1 MENIYLR
8 SRISFGKEALE
19 RLKALPYRKVLIV
32 TDAFIAQGEM
42 LAMITAPLQE
52 AGITFRVFDRVKP
65 DPPLPTIVE
74 GVAVY
79 LEYEPEAVVM
89 VGGGSAIDTGKA
101 IKYVVMRM
109 LPGKEIPMIAIPTTS
124 GTGSEVTSYS
134 VISDPANDRKF
145 AVVDDALMPDE
156 AILDVRLVK
165 SVPPAVTADTG
176 MDVFTHALESY
187 VSTAASP
194 YTDALAEKS
203 AALVSQFLIRSFH
216 NNEDEHA
223 REKMHDASCLAGM
236 AFNTAS
242 LGLNH
247 AMAHQLGAV
256 FHVPHGRANAMLL
269 THVITFNTGIDQ
281 FANSRQSCNPCVGKY
296 VDMCKNL
303 GLSVAT
309 DAMAIRSL
317 NFFIEYMLRELEIPK
332 SISEYGRIPVGEYF
346 NNIDLM
352 TDMAL
357 KDSTLR
363 TNPTPVTFDDV
374 KGIFVRLW
382 G

>member
-1 MENIYLR
+1 
-8 SRISFGKEALE
+8 
-19 RLKALPYRKVLIV
+19 
-32 TDAFIAQGEM
+32 
-42 LAMITAPLQE
+42 
-52 AGITFRVFDRVKP
+52 
-65 DPPLPTIVE
+65 
-74 GVAVY
+74 
-79 LEYEPEAVVM
+79 
-89 VGGGSAIDTGKA
+89 
-101 IKYVVMRM
+101 
-109 LPGKEIPMIAIPTTS
+109 
-124 GTGSEVTSYS
+124 
-134 VISDPANDRKF
+134 
-145 AVVDDALMPDE
+145 
-156 AILDVRLVK
+156 
-165 SVPPAVTADTG
+165 
-176 MDVFTHALESY
+176 
-187 VSTAASP
+187 
-194 YTDALAEKS
+194 
-203 AALVSQFLIRSFH
+203 
-216 NNEDEHA
+216 
-223 REKMHDASCLAGM
+223 MHDASCLAGM

-357 KDSTLR
+357 KDLTLR